1 MQRFYYFLKD
11 NPNYPNPMMAE
22 NKQQVVQFL
31 MEDLADRS
39 SIIKIL
45 DEKEMG
51 ISSDPPE
58 AEIPKTPPSTPPQT
72 QVQVQEQVPEKQKE
86 EEIPPKFFSEAGIDF
101 KLENGRLYKKA
112 WKELPMSEEFRVI
125 RIKTGAIAD
134 SSQFS
139 LERLEWVEI

>member
-22 NKQQVVQFL
+22 SKQQVVQFL

-45 DEKEMG
+45 DEREMG

-58 AEIPKTPPSTPPQT
+58 SVPPPQKEVAIVETVDKPKENPETPP
-72 QVQVQEQVPEKQKE
+72 KQD
-86 EEIPPKFFSEAGIDF
+86 PPKFFTESGIDF

-125 RIKTGAIAD
+125 RIKTGSIAD
-134 SSQFS
+134 PSQFS

>member
-1 MQRFYYFLKD
+1 MQRFFYFLKD

-22 NKQQVVQFL
+22 NKQQVVKFL

-58 AEIPKTPPSTPPQT
+58 MGVANTPQT
-72 QVQVQEQVPEKQKE
+72 PVQVQEKPKE
-86 EEIPPKFFSEAGIDF
+86 EVAPQEIPPKFFSEAGIDF

-112 WKELPMSEEFRVI
+112 WKELPMNEEFRII
-125 RIKTGAIAD
+125 RIKTGSIAD